1 MMKAIVSPAPLGINK
16 VIKELH
22 RSLAEVNTEIG
33 ILLHEHI
40 LEIKVRNEELV
51 GRNKELLLEVRELNK
66 QVTSLKDDKAQKAM
80 HKDDE
85 RLINLRYTLGG
96 DPEEHRVPRFCK
108 ENLKLTFP
116 DALDK
121 PNIRKGFSADYKQMT
136 QELLR
141 SDSTYR
147 AWVEYSNSCLL
158 VLAGSTKPGGRA
170 PLSSSGY

>member
-1 MMKAIVSPAPLGINK
+1 
-16 VIKELH
+16 
-22 RSLAEVNTEIG
+22 
-33 ILLHEHI
+33 
-40 LEIKVRNEELV
+40 
-51 GRNKELLLEVRELNK
+51 
-66 QVTSLKDDKAQKAM
+66 M

-121 PNIRKGFSADYKQMT
+121 PNIRKGFLADYKQMT

-147 AWVEYSNSCLL
+147 AWGGKHVVTDGDIESGISSTIME
-158 VLAGSTKPGGRA
+158 AGKATVQG
-170 PLSSSGY
+170 